1 MTCGSMLPL
10 LQVFRILLYDCPPG
24 LEPVDHRLE
33 PLVRSDVLV
42 LSKNEGPSIS
52 IESRPRFCWRTK
64 ASTTHPEG
72 LRKVDHH
79 PDGRTRF
86 RYALSLPSLA
96 LDPRAL
102 CGDIMR
108 MTAPVHRALPQ
119 DEYATSTTDR
129 QSSLVVDGI
138 IQYSHH

>member
-1 MTCGSMLPL
+1 MLPL

-42 LSKNEGPSIS
+42 LSEERMTLHQHRITAPILL
-52 IESRPRFCWRTK
+52 
-64 ASTTHPEG
+64 ALTHPEG